1 MVIGAPAP
9 RALLAKPV
17 LSRSDFLHLL
27 QPHFGDVSLID
38 GNLAVCSGGDAP
50 FSLCNGDCFRV
61 AGPRWSPSL
70 QSPFPRH
77 FPSLSAACRYGLWS
91 RDLHIYGEGWV
102 LLWRELDCF
111 AQVLHFCEPQ
121 RWCSAS
127 GRLLP
132 LMQAELEMWWP
143 WFDSLVDD
151 EVLHCLPANRPRPR
165 DRECLRDRA
174 SQDGFCGHAPAT
186 VGADS
191 AAAPRRN
198 RWWLW
203 VGFYLCAHCLMQRS
217 AGIGWVMLS
226 LLSCY
231 LIAWGAPEWSG
242 SASGNWEMCLQQ
254 ACELQAVKTPLTP
267 ELVGSTFIIS
277 LTI

>member
-1 MVIGAPAP
+1 MGTRP
-9 RALLAKPV
+9 L
-17 LSRSDFLHLL
+17 
-27 QPHFGDVSLID
+27 G
-38 GNLAVCSGGDAP
+38 
-50 FSLCNGDCFRV
+50 LCNGDCFRV